1 MATAILFSNY
11 FQRRF
16 HFTADRELVTTT
28 LFHLFK
34 HFSLFRLQKV
44 LLIQSSMHI
53 TGGLAQAGQ
62 DVLQSA
68 NCNSGLQLPADDIIT
83 EII

>member
-1 MATAILFSNY
+1 MS
-11 FQRRF
+11 
-16 HFTADRELVTTT
+16 DRERVAPKL
-28 LFHLFK
+28 LHLIQ
-34 HFSLFRLQKV
+34 HFPLLQLQTV

-53 TGGLAQAGQ
+53 TGGLAQVGQ
-62 DVLQSA
+62 DIVQSA

>member
-11 FQRRF
+11 FQSRF
-16 HFTADRELVTTT
+16 HFTADKERVVAKLLRIIQTF
-28 LFHLFK
+28 LL
-34 HFSLFRLQKV
+34 LQLQTV
-44 LLIQSSMHI
+44 FLIQSSMHI

-62 DVLQSA
+62 DIVQSA